1 MIGER
6 RDGAAGRRLGCRV
19 MIKWEQE
26 DEVYTAWVPSL
37 PGCVTFGKSI
47 KEAMEMAEDAIGLY
61 IETLIALGETV
72 PFDIPVHQ

>member
-6 RDGAAGRRLGCRV
+6 RDEAAGRRLGYQV
-19 MIKWEQE
+19 MLKWERE
-26 DEVYTAWVPSL
+26 DGVYTAWVPSL
-37 PGCVTFGKSI
+37 PGCITFGKSI
-47 KEAMEMAEDAIGLY
+47 EEAMEIAEDAIGLY